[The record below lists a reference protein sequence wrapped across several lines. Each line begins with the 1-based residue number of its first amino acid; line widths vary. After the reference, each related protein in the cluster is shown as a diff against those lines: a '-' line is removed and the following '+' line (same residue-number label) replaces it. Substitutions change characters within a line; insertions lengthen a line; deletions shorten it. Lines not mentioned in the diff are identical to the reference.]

1 MKTKNVIAYVLVVML
16 LVAFAVSS
24 FADAR
29 STSSASYSAGKVK
42 HKFTTSA
49 YLSKSSSEKW
59 TQIVD
64 VPSYSCYCREGSD
77 IEDLAAAYHR
87 TYLVDGNGNKL
98 SDSYKDIWLG
108 GTGVFSS
115 DELKESTSTAA
126 HLLIYNPKYG
136 TEWYLK
142 TAGTFNGTA
151 S

>member
-1 MKTKNVIAYVLVVML
+1 MRIKKTVSFALVVVML
-16 LVAFAVSS
+16 FALAIGT
-24 FADAR
+24 FAEAR
-29 STSSASYSAGKVK
+29 TTSSASYSAGKVK

-64 VPSYSCYCREGSD
+64 VPSYSRYCREDSD
-77 IEDLAAAYHR
+77 IEDLAAYHR

-98 SDSYKDIWLG
+98 SDSYKDIWFG
-108 GTGVFSS
+108 GTGTFSLG
-115 DELKESTSTAA
+115 ELKTSSSTAA
-126 HLLIYNPKYG
+126 HLQIYNPKYG